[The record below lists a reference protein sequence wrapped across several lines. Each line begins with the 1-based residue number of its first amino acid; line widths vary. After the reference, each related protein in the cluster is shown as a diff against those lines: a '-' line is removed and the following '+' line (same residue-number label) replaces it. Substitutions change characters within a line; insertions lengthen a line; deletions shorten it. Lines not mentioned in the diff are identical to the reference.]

1 MFILAEYFRCTY
13 LATTEKEV
21 TNQNFL
27 HYLLSFAI
35 SKINRIPSKHRVF
48 LPKLA
53 LLKAF
58 WALLATSPIYRTQQ
72 LVEKLTLASNW
83 SWQVGK
89 YLESNQKHGCYLKLF
104 CWVFEV
110 DQPSTGCRLLWQS
123 WLEGH
128 HGVGGAT
135 AAWSSSKMADTKR
148 RSSAIETIIF
158 GSKMF
163 VFRGVDCGGFK
174 FPTII

>member
-1 MFILAEYFRCTY
+1 MSDRPGYSSVFFPASDDVLVCLFSIEVQGRCMFILAEYFRCTY

-72 LVEKLTLASNW
+72 LVEKLTLASN
-83 SWQVGK
+83 
-89 YLESNQKHGCYLKLF
+89 
-104 CWVFEV
+104 
-110 DQPSTGCRLLWQS
+110 
-123 WLEGH
+123 
-128 HGVGGAT
+128 
-135 AAWSSSKMADTKR
+135 
-148 RSSAIETIIF
+148 
-158 GSKMF
+158 
-163 VFRGVDCGGFK
+163 
-174 FPTII
+174 